1 MLTLPDSLRS
11 AFKDPLGPVFTD
23 TDALLAAASE
33 TAAAY
38 NRDRLLISVGDVV
51 TYHLRVAG
59 VDPAVAAIDGKTKRE
74 AVREEISRV
83 LDESPNQVS
92 VTNPPAEISSEALR
106 SLREAIDDPEPVVL
120 YITGEEDLLT
130 LPAILAAPLGAS
142 IVYGQP
148 DAGMVCVPVTPEM
161 KQHADEL
168 FSQLDGDTDTA
179 RSLLAAP
186 PS

>member
-33 TAAAY
+33 TATAY
-38 NRDRLLISVGDVV
+38 DRGRLLITVGDVV
-51 TYHLRVAG
+51 TYHLRNAG
-59 VDPAVAAIDGKTKRE
+59 VEPAVAAIDGKTKRE
-74 AVREEISRV
+74 AVRDEISRV
-83 LDESPNQVS
+83 LSDSPNQIS
-92 VTNPPAEISSEALR
+92 VTNPPAEISKEALI
-106 SLREAIDDPEPVVL
+106 SLREAIDDPKPVVL

-148 DAGMVCVPVTPEM
+148 DVGMVCVPVTPEM
-161 KQHADEL
+161 KQHADKL
-168 FSQLDGDTDTA
+168 FTQFDGDTETA
-179 RSLLAAP
+179 RSLIATP
-186 PS
+186 TN